1 MNADEVRAWMARW
14 ETVNRRTIEEVRAL
28 TPAEKFRRLDL
39 LMRSAYLFP
48 PTAADEADEQRVR
61 DLWMRLRR
69 RMGC

>member
-1 MNADEVRAWMARW
+1 MK
-14 ETVNRRTIEEVRAL
+14 L
-28 TPAEKFRRLDL
+28 EKFRRLDL

-48 PTAADEADEQRVR
+48 PTAADEADDQRVR